1 MSYVRFPTRKLQT
14 LHLRSHGVPYLS
26 TEWVS
31 HSPALHSA
39 NTNTQFPTVAP
50 VTVVPSSSVNF
61 FALLKPEV
69 FLNDGVELVDEGCSF
84 VLSAF
89 SSIEKIDVCFTSLLS
104 LFQPSFLQ
112 LTT

>member
-84 VLSAF
+84 VLDTHLIMENTDLCLFFAG
-89 SSIEKIDVCFTSLLS
+89 SII
-104 LFQPSFLQ
+104 FL
-112 LTT
+112 TADNN